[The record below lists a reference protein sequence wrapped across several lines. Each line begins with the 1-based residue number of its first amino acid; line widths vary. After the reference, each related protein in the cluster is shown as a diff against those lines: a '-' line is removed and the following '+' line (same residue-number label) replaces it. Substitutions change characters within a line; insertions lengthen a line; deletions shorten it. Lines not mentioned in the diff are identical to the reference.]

1 MVLPPAFPFHS
12 QPASR
17 ASQPQSFWSLV
28 LFNTKKFAAL
38 LTLSATLATP
48 ALALEYPIGVP
59 QQKAGMEI
67 AAVYLQAVEME
78 PDGMMRKVSES
89 DIHIEADIHALA
101 NNPNGFPE
109 GAWVPYLVIK
119 YEVSKIGGDYK
130 ASGDFMPM
138 VANDGPHYGDNIK
151 LAGPGKYKVKY
162 SIQPP
167 SANPHAHFGRHT
179 DRATGVRPWFKPF
192 EVEYEFTYVGI
203 GKKGGY

>member
-1 MVLPPAFPFHS
+1 MFNAKNLISALALSAALAAPAF
-12 QPASR
+12 
-17 ASQPQSFWSLV
+17 
-28 LFNTKKFAAL
+28 
-38 LTLSATLATP
+38 
-48 ALALEYPIGVP
+48 ALEYPIGIP

-109 GAWVPYLVIK
+109 GAWVPYLIIK

-130 ASGDFMPM
+130 VAGDFMPM

-151 LAGPGKYKVKY
+151 LAGPGKYKV
-162 SIQPP
+162 
-167 SANPHAHFGRHT
+167 
-179 DRATGVRPWFKPF
+179 
-192 EVEYEFTYVGI
+192 
-203 GKKGGY
+203 

>member
-1 MVLPPAFPFHS
+1 MLS
-12 QPASR
+12 T
-17 ASQPQSFWSLV
+17 
-28 LFNTKKFAAL
+28 TKLIAVT
-38 LTLSATLATP
+38 TLSAILITP

-67 AAVYLQAVEME
+67 AAVYLQPIEME
-78 PDGMMRKVSES
+78 PAGMMNDAAKTDV
-89 DIHIEADIHALA
+89 HIEADIHAMA
-101 NNPNGFPE
+101 NNPNGFEE
-109 GAWVPYLVIK
+109 GAWMPYLLVK
-119 YEVSKIGGDYK
+119 YEVSKLGEDFRI
-130 ASGDFMPM
+130 AGDFMPM

-162 SIQPP
+162 TILPP
-167 SANPHAHFGRHT
+167 SENKEAHFGRHT